1 MKIIWQSLALNDLQ
15 HIEAFITE
23 GWGNPAL
30 AAKTVQTIYDFT
42 REQLKYRSGRLGRV
56 PGTFELVIQGGKLPY
71 ISVYRLAGENI
82 EVLRVYHTSR
92 RWPEEF

>member
-1 MKIIWQSLALNDLQ
+1 MKVIWQSLALDDLQ

-23 GWGNPAL
+23 EWENPTL
-30 AAKTVQTIYDFT
+30 AVKTVQTIYNFT
-42 REQLKYRSGRLGRV
+42 REQLKYRSGRPGRV

-71 ISVYRLAGENI
+71 ICVYREAGGNI